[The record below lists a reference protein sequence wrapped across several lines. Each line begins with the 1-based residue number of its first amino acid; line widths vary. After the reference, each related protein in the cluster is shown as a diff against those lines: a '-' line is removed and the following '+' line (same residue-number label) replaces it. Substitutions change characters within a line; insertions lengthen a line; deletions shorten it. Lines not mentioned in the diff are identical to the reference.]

1 MRQRDFLAILGISLA
16 SCGSLLAQAAPPV
29 AAVRDVTDAYFGQ
42 KVVDPYRWMEDT
54 KSTEFA
60 DWLKAQNAYTRAVL
74 EKIPGRTALAT
85 RIKAL
90 DDAGPAVSSVQ
101 WADGRYFY
109 FKTDPGSDNRRLFVR
124 DRLDAPERLL
134 LDTEKQS
141 TKEKHYSIDYFT
153 PSLDGGYVAAGV
165 SAGGSENSILEVIET
180 ATGKDLPD
188 RIDRA
193 EFGGVSWRKD
203 GKSFFYTRLAKL
215 PPDAPPTDK
224 YLKSQ
229 VFLHTLGSNPDSE
242 PAVFG
247 FGVADSVTVA
257 PADFSFVLQSTAS
270 PWIIGVVAHGV
281 QNELTL
287 YTAPKDSVRGA
298 ATAWRKFADVEDAV
312 TSVDL
317 HGATGYLL
325 SHKDASR
332 FQIMTVDL
340 AHPGSKPAVLVPASD
355 AVIRNLGVAKDALY
369 VQDLDAGLG
378 RLRRVAL
385 GGGPAEVV
393 ALPFPGA
400 IQSFTTDA
408 RLDGPI
414 VQITSWTESPRW
426 YSYSASQRGLIDTKL
441 VPKSPVDFSGVESVE
456 VKAKSADGTMVPL
469 SIVFKK
475 GLARDGSH
483 PAYLAGYG
491 AYGITYDPAFVPT
504 NLAWL
509 ERGGVLAIAHVR
521 GGGEYGEDWHRAGML
536 ATKPHTVDDFIACGE
551 YLVENKYTAP
561 QRLSGEGTSAGGVT
575 IGGAITRRPDLFGAA
590 LIRVGDS
597 DALRSETMESGPAN
611 IPEFGTVTTEE
622 GFKALWAMDA
632 YQHVKDHTA
641 YPGVMLTTGAN
652 DPRVAP
658 WQAAKMTARLQAAT
672 SSGKP
677 ILLRVDYDAGHGLG
691 STKTQR
697 DDQRADEFAFLFW
710 QLGEPGFQ
718 PR

>member
-1 MRQRDFLAILGISLA
+1 MVLG
-16 SCGSLLAQAAPPV
+16 GVLLAQAPPPT
-29 AAVRDVTDAYFGQ
+29 AAVREVTDTYFGQ
-42 KVVDPYRWMEDT
+42 KVADPYRWMEDT
-54 KSTEFA
+54 KSAEFA
-60 DWLKAQNAYTRAVL
+60 DWLKAQNGYTRAVL
-74 EKIPGRTALAT
+74 AKIPGRGALAA

-153 PSLDGGYVAAGV
+153 PSLDGQYVAAGV
-165 SAGGSENSILEVIET
+165 SSGGSENSVLEVIAT
-180 ATGKDLPD
+180 DTGKELPD

-203 GKSFFYTRLAKL
+203 GRSFYYTRLAKL
-215 PPDAPPTDK
+215 GPEAPPTDK
-224 YLKSQ
+224 YLKSR
-229 VFLHTLGSNPDSE
+229 VFLHTLGSNPDDE

-247 FGVADSVTVA
+247 FGVSDAVA
-257 PADFSFVLQSTAS
+257 VEPADFSFVLQSTAS
-270 PWIIGVVAHGV
+270 PWIIGVDAHGV

-287 YTAPKDSVRGA
+287 YAAPAESVRGV
-298 ATAWRKFADVEDAV
+298 ATPWRKFVDVEDAV

-317 HGATGYLL
+317 HGDTAYLL
-325 SHKDASR
+325 SHKDASH
-332 FQIMTVDL
+332 FQILSMDL

-355 AVIRNLGVAKDALY
+355 AVIRSLGVARDALF
-369 VQDLDAGLG
+369 VQDLDAGMG
-378 RLRRVAL
+378 RLRRVAF
-385 GGGPAEVV
+385 GGGPAEIV
-393 ALPFPGA
+393 ALPFTGA
-400 IQSFTTDA
+400 IQGFATDA

-426 YSYSASQRGLIDTKL
+426 YSYAVSDRRLVDTRL
-441 VPKSPVDFSGVESVE
+441 VPRSPVDFSGIESVE

-469 SIVFKK
+469 SIIFRK
-475 GLARDGSH
+475 GLAMDGSH
-483 PAYLAGYG
+483 PTYLVGYG

-509 ERGGVLAIAHVR
+509 ERGGVLAVAHVR

-536 ATKPHTVDDFIACGE
+536 LTKPHTVDDFIACGE
-551 YLVENKYTAP
+551 YLIEKRYTTP
-561 QRLSGEGTSAGGVT
+561 PRLSGEGTSAGGVA

-597 DALRSETMESGPAN
+597 DSLRSETMESGPAN
-611 IPEFGTVTTEE
+611 IPEFGTVKTED

-632 YQHVKDHTA
+632 YQHVQDHTP
-641 YPGVMLTTGAN
+641 YPAVMLTTGSN
-652 DPRVAP
+652 DPRLAP

-677 ILLRVDYDAGHGLG
+677 VLLRVDYDAGHGMG
-691 STKTQR
+691 STKSQR
-697 DDQRADEFAFLFW
+697 DEQRADEYAFLLW
-710 QLGEPGFQ
+710 QLGAPGFQ
-718 PR
+718 PK

>member
-1 MRQRDFLAILGISLA
+1 MRQRVPVLVLGAVLSVGIVS
-16 SCGSLLAQAAPPV
+16 AQAPPPT
-29 AAVRDVTDAYFGQ
+29 AAVREVTDTYFGR

-54 KSTEFA
+54 KSPEFA
-60 DWLKAQNAYTRAVL
+60 SWLKAQNDYTRSVL
-74 EKIPGRTALAT
+74 AKIPGRNALAE
-85 RIKAL
+85 RVKAL
-90 DDAGPAVSSVQ
+90 GDAGPTVSSVQ

-109 FKTDPGSDNRRLFVR
+109 FKTDPGSDNRKLFVK
-124 DRLDAPERLL
+124 DRLDGAERLL

-153 PSLDGGYVAAGV
+153 PSLDGRYVAAGV
-165 SAGGSENSILEVIET
+165 SSGGSENSVLEVIET
-180 ATGKDLPD
+180 DTGKELSD

-193 EFGGVSWRKD
+193 EFGGVSWRND
-203 GKSFFYTRLAKL
+203 GKSFYYTRLAKL
-215 PPDAPPTDK
+215 APDAPPTDK
-224 YLKSQ
+224 YLKLR
-229 VFLHTLGSNPDSE
+229 VFLHTLGANPDDE

-247 FGVADSVTVA
+247 FGVSDSVTVE
-257 PADFSFVLQSTAS
+257 PADISFVLQSAAS
-270 PWIIGVVAHGV
+270 PWIVGVVAHGV

-287 YTAPKDSVRGA
+287 YAAPTEAVRGA
-298 ATAWRKFADVEDAV
+298 ATPWRRFADVEDAV

-317 HGATGYLL
+317 HGDIAYLL

-332 FQIMTVDL
+332 FQIFTMDL
-340 AHPGSKPAVLVPASD
+340 AHPGNKPAMLVPASD

-369 VQDLDAGLG
+369 VQDLDAGMG
-378 RLRRVAL
+378 RVRRVAF
-385 GGGPAEVV
+385 GGGPAEIV

-400 IQSFTTDA
+400 IQGFTTDA

-426 YSYSASQRGLIDTKL
+426 YSYSATQRGLVDTKL
-441 VPKSPVDFSGVESVE
+441 VPRSPVDFSGIASVE
-456 VKAKSADGTMVPL
+456 VKAKSGDGTMVPL
-469 SIVFKK
+469 SIIFKK
-475 GLARDGSH
+475 GLAMDGSH
-483 PAYLAGYG
+483 PTYLAGYG

-521 GGGEYGEDWHRAGML
+521 GGGEYGEDWHRAGMI
-536 ATKPHTVDDFIACGE
+536 ATKSHTVDDFIACGE
-551 YLVENKYTAP
+551 FLVANKYTAP
-561 QRLSGEGTSAGGVT
+561 PRLSGEGTSAGGVT

-590 LIRVGDS
+590 LIRVGDTDS
-597 DALRSETMESGPAN
+597 LRSETMESGPAN
-611 IPEFGTVTTEE
+611 IPEFGTVKTEE
-622 GFKALWAMDA
+622 GFQALWGMDA
-632 YQHVKDHTA
+632 YQHVKDHTP

-677 ILLRVDYDAGHGLG
+677 ILLRVDYDAGHGMG

-697 DDQRADEFAFLFW
+697 DEQRADEFAFLFW

-718 PR
+718 PK